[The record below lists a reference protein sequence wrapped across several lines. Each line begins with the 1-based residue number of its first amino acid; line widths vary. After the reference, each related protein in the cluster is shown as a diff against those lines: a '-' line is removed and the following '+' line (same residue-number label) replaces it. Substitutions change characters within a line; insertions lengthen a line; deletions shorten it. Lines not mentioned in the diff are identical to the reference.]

1 MPENGRKV
9 VVITGASSG
18 IGAAVARELA
28 RRGCALVLS
37 ARNEEAL
44 REVAAECGDA
54 VHVVRADVTSRA
66 DVEHLRD
73 EALAAFGH
81 VDVWI
86 NNAGRGITRNVL
98 ELTGADVDA
107 MISVNVK
114 GPLYGMQ
121 AIVPHFQE
129 RGRGHLVNVS
139 SFLGRVPIA
148 TQRSAYSAAK
158 AALNS
163 LTANLR
169 MDLRAQWP
177 DIHVSLVMPGIVTT
191 AFAANALGA
200 GGAVPGMRPTGNMA
214 PQTAEEVATAI
225 AGLVEDPRPELYTN
239 PAHPAI
245 ARAYYADVAA
255 FEENAARNF
264 PQQAPQPAA
273 AGD

>member
-18 IGAAVARELA
+18 IGAAVARELG

-44 REVAAECGDA
+44 RQVAAECGDA

-73 EALAAFGH
+73 EALAAYGH

-107 MISVNVK
+107 MVAVNVK

-121 AIVPHFQE
+121 AIIPHFQE
-129 RGRGHLVNVS
+129 RGRGHLINVS

-169 MDLRAQWP
+169 MDLRAKWP

-191 AFAANALGA
+191 AFAANALGSS
-200 GGAVPGMRPTGNMA
+200 GAPSGVRPTGSMA
-214 PQTAEEVATAI
+214 PQTAEEVATLI
-225 AGLVEDPRPELYTN
+225 ADLVENPRPELYTN

-264 PQQAPQPAA
+264 PQQAPHSAA
-273 AGD
+273 PGD